1 VFWGISRALF
11 RVCFVRKNAEVG
23 EFSFLASIAKGGW
36 AKRRRPK
43 QAPGRESHPR
53 SGSEGPGSR
62 QTNQGRES
70 ERSRVE
76 RLHIGAVP
84 HNHIRFGSSLS
95 PRAITVIEHGGL
107 VRGGARCAAGTSRL
121 PLQPLQCAP
130 VRAQE
135 TLVRPLAEAWRSA
148 SPFLRTSPFKLHQRR
163 PILG

>member
-1 VFWGISRALF
+1 MFASCGRMPKSASSRFSLALRRAGGLSGGDPSRRLAG
-11 RVCFVRKNAEVG
+11 RVTPAVVVKGRAAGRQIKAE
-23 EFSFLASIAKGGW
+23 
-36 AKRRRPK
+36 
-43 QAPGRESHPR
+43 
-53 SGSEGPGSR
+53 
-62 QTNQGRES
+62 ES

-135 TLVRPLAEAWRSA
+135 TLVRPLAKAWRSA

-163 PILG
+163 PLLG